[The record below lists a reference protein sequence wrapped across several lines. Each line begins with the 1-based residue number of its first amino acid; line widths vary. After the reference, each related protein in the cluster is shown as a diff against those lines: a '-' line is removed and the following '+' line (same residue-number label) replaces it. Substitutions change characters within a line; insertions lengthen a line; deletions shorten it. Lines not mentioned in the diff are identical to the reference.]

1 METHDILIRGVVAL
15 HSLLRWL
22 IVIFL
27 LINIIRSFLSID
39 ESKYNTSDLSWNY
52 RLLFVTHINWVIGLG
67 QYFFGA
73 KGFAYFSQYGFGEI
87 MKNSVMRFRVL
98 EHPLLMITAVVLITI
113 SRKIARTP
121 IQGVAKPKHRKLGL
135 FYSLALLAIIV
146 AIPWPS
152 REAFDSY
159 PWVRVL
165 N

>member
-1 METHDILIRGVVAL
+1 METHDILIKGIVAL

-39 ESKYNTSDLSWNY
+39 ESKYSTSDLSWNY

-73 KGFAYFSQYGFGEI
+73 KGFVYFSQYDFGEI
-87 MKNSVMRFRVL
+87 MKSSVMRFWAL

-113 SRKIARTP
+113 SRKIAKTP
-121 IQGVAKPKHRKLGL
+121 IEGTAKPKHKKLGL
-135 FYSLALLAIIV
+135 LYGLALLAILV
-146 AIPWPS
+146 AIPWPF
-152 REAFDSY
+152 REGFDSY
-159 PWVRVL
+159 PWIRLL